1 MTTDN
6 LADRLVDKSIEA
18 FIMGL
23 EIYNKPTIK
32 YRIEGFSFFI
42 INAWELML
50 KAKLL
55 KDGDS
60 IYFNDKPDRSLSV
73 ENVIRKIYTDKRQPL
88 RINLEKII
96 ELRNI
101 STHFITED
109 YEAKYAPLLQAAVL
123 NFTNELKR
131 FHDKDV
137 TEYIAQNFLTL
148 SATYEPLTNEQIKIK
163 YPPEIAEKLILQS
176 NDVDLAL
183 ESNHSDKF
191 AIDVR
196 HNLFMV
202 KKKEDADFL
211 VKVDSSGDSNVK
223 IVKELKDPADTHKYS
238 HHQVVKAVNSRLN
251 ALNIEFKYVNAQGN
265 PRPFSSYTLDLFI
278 KFYNAKSNADYAYN
292 HKTNP
297 AGGPWTY
304 SQKFVELIVDEIKK
318 DPNKIVE
325 SLQKSK

>member
-1 MTTDN
+1 
-6 LADRLVDKSIEA
+6 
-18 FIMGL
+18 MGL

-109 YEAKYAPLLQAAVL
+109 YEAKYAPLFQAAVL

-183 ESNHSDKF
+183 ESNPSDKF

-238 HHQVVKAVNSRLN
+238 HQKVVKAVNSRLN

-278 KFYNAKSNADYAYN
+278 KFYNAKSSADYAYN

-325 SLQKSK
+325 SLQRSK

>member
-1 MTTDN
+1 MTTDT

-55 KDGDS
+55 KDGKS

-73 ENVIRKIYTDKRQPL
+73 ENVIRTIYTDKRQPL

-109 YEAKYAPLLQAAVL
+109 YEAKYAPLFQAAVL

-137 TEYIAQNFLTL
+137 TEFIAQNFLTL

-176 NDVDLAL
+176 NDLDLAL
-183 ESNHSDKF
+183 DHNHSDKF

-211 VKVDSSGDSNVK
+211 VKVDSSGSSPVK
-223 IVKELKDPADTHKYS
+223 IVRELKDPANTHKYS
-238 HHQVVKAVNSRLN
+238 HHQVVEAVNHRLK
-251 ALNIEFKYVNAQGN
+251 ALNIDFEYVNAQSIS
-265 PRPFSSYTLDLFI
+265 RPFSTYTLDLFI
-278 KFYNAKSNADYAYN
+278 KFYNVKSDGQFAYN
-292 HKTNP
+292 HKTNV

-304 SQKFVELIVDEIKK
+304 SQQFVEFIVDEIKK
-318 DPNKIVE
+318 DPDTIVE